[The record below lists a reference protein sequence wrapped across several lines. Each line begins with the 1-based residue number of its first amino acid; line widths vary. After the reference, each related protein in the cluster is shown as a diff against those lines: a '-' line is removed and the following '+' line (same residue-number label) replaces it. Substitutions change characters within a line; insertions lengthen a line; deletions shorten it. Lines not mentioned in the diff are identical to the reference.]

1 VKKRIV
7 IVPTFNEAQNIQALM
22 DKIHSVLPEIY
33 IVVVDDNSSDG
44 TGHIVSE
51 NAKTNAR
58 VSLLSQKE
66 KNGLGRAYLYAFEKV
81 LADPDVAEIAMMDA
95 DFSHDPKCL
104 PAMFEELAHYDVVVG
119 SRYVKGGGI
128 VGWELW
134 RRFLSFFGNV
144 YCKLILRMPLFDATS
159 GFYCLRSDALRL
171 ISLSS
176 MDASGYAF
184 QIEFKYFLWKRGA
197 RLKEF
202 PIIFTNRVGGESKM
216 SGHIVSEGILAPW
229 RMLFKK

>member
-1 VKKRIV
+1 MKRVV
-7 IVPTFNEAQNIQALM
+7 IIPTFNEAQNIQALM
-22 DKIHSVLPEIY
+22 DKIQVVMPEVY
-33 IVVVDDNSSDG
+33 ILVVDDNSPDG
-44 TGHIVSE
+44 TGDIVSE

-58 VSLLSQKE
+58 VSLLSQKK

-104 PAMFEELAHYDVVVG
+104 PAMFGELVHFDVVVG
-119 SRYVKGGGI
+119 SRYVAGGGI
-128 VGWELW
+128 VGWEFW
-134 RRFLSFFGNV
+134 RRLLSFFGNV
-144 YCKLILRMPLFDATS
+144 YCKLVLRMPVFDATS
-159 GFYCLRSDALRL
+159 GFYCLRADALRL
-171 ISLSS
+171 VSLSS

-197 RLKEF
+197 RLREF
-202 PIIFTNRVGGESKM
+202 PIVFTNRVGGESKI
-216 SGHIVSEGILAPW
+216 SGHIISEGVLAPW